1 VRSAVFST
9 QTSGI
14 TGDSRIR
21 VVSKAAYSTPLRLP
35 PRLGSSAR
43 RRGREAE
50 RQRAAITDAT
60 ASEAT
65 IKTARW
71 TFVSALA
78 ISASGSKRSR
88 LSSCSRNSI
97 TANWRTKRPAKNIP
111 TSTRST
117 VVTSRPPVT
126 KLRISAA

>member
-1 VRSAVFST
+1 MFST
-9 QTSGI
+9 QMRGI

-21 VVSKAAYSTPLRLP
+21 VVSEAAYRMPLRLP

-50 RQRAAITDAT
+50 RQRAAITNAT
-60 ASEAT
+60 PSEAT

-78 ISASGSKRSR
+78 ISASGRTRRR

-97 TANWRTKRPAKNIP
+97 TANWRTKRPTKNIP

-117 VVTSRPPVT
+117 VETSRPPVT